1 MRKVSTIT
9 GRAAPLPRNNVD
21 TDQIMPKQHLKR
33 VERSG
38 FGPYVFYDWRYDDE
52 GEPHADFILNHPA
65 YQESKVLVTGHNFGS
80 GSSREHAP
88 WGLEDWGFEA
98 VVAPSFADIF
108 YNNCINIGLLPV
120 VLSEDEVGEL
130 TELAHE
136 PGNHVVID
144 LDKQTLTC
152 GDFQATFDIDGHAK
166 HRLANGLDNVGLTLE
181 NRAMI
186 DDYEKSRPTFKP
198 TVA

>member
-1 MRKVSTIT
+1 MKQVNTVA
-9 GRAAPLPRNNVD
+9 GQMVPLPRNNVD

-38 FGPYVFYDWRYDDE
+38 FGPYVFYDWRYDEE
-52 GEPHADFILNHPA
+52 GEPHVDFILNHPD
-65 YQESKVLVTGHNFGS
+65 YQDCKVLVSGHNFGS

-98 VVAPSFADIF
+98 IVAPSFADIF
-108 YNNCINIGLLPV
+108 YNNCINTGLLPV
-120 VLSEDEVGEL
+120 VLSDDEVTEL

-144 LDKQTLTC
+144 LDKQTVTC
-152 GDFQATFDIDGHAK
+152 GDFQATFEIDGHAK
-166 HRLANGLDNVGLTLE
+166 HRLINGLDNVGLTLQHGDSIDSYE
-181 NRAMI
+181 ANRAG
-186 DDYEKSRPTFKP
+186 FKP
-198 TVA
+198 SLA

>member
-1 MRKVSTIT
+1 MRKVSTVA
-9 GRAAPLPRNNVD
+9 GRMAPLPRNNVD

-38 FGPYVFYDWRYDDE
+38 FGPYVFYDWRYDHE
-52 GEPHADFILNHPA
+52 GEPHADFVLNHPA
-65 YQESKVLVTGHNFGS
+65 YQESKVLVSGHNFGC

-98 VVAPSFADIF
+98 IVAPSFADIF

-120 VLSEDEVGEL
+120 ALSEAEVTEL
-130 TELAHE
+130 TELAHD
-136 PGNHVVID
+136 PANHVVVD
-144 LDKQTLTC
+144 LDKQTVTC
-152 GDFQATFDIDGHAK
+152 GDFEAQFEIDSHAK

-181 NRAMI
+181 QTDSI
-186 DDYEKSRPTFKP
+186 DGYESSRPRFKP
-198 TVA
+198 SLA

>member
-1 MRKVSTIT
+1 MKQVNTVA
-9 GRAAPLPRNNVD
+9 GQMVPLPRNNVD

-38 FGPYVFYDWRYDDE
+38 FGPYVFYDWRYDEE
-52 GEPHADFILNHPA
+52 GEPHVDFILNHPD
-65 YQESKVLVTGHNFGS
+65 YQDCKVLVSGHNFGS

-98 VVAPSFADIF
+98 IVAPSFADIF
-108 YNNCINIGLLPV
+108 YNNCINTGLLPV
-120 VLSEDEVGEL
+120 VLSDDEVIEL

-144 LDKQTLTC
+144 LDKQTVTC
-152 GDFQATFDIDGHAK
+152 GDFQATFEIDGHAK
-166 HRLANGLDNVGLTLE
+166 HRLINGLDNVGLTLQHGDSIDSYE
-181 NRAMI
+181 ANRAG
-186 DDYEKSRPTFKP
+186 FKP
-198 TVA
+198 SLA

>member
-1 MRKVSTIT
+1 MKQVTTVT
-9 GRAAPLPRNNVD
+9 GQMVPLPRNNVD

-38 FGPYVFYDWRYDDE
+38 FGPYVFYDWRYDEE
-52 GEPHADFILNHPA
+52 GEPHADFILNHPD
-65 YQESKVLVTGHNFGS
+65 YRESTVLVSGHNFGS

-98 VVAPSFADIF
+98 IIAPSFADIF

-120 VLSEDEVGEL
+120 ILSEDEVTEL
-130 TELAHE
+130 TELAHD

-144 LDKQTLTC
+144 LDKQTVTC
-152 GDFQATFDIDGHAK
+152 GEFQAHFEIDGHAK
-166 HRLANGLDNVGLTLE
+166 HRLVNGLDNIGLTMQYGDAIDSYE
-181 NRAMI
+181 SQRAG
-186 DDYEKSRPTFKP
+186 FKP
-198 TVA
+198 VLG